1 MSKMVL
7 GRGLGALIPTD
18 APSTTPDTMF
28 RMVPLDKV
36 APNPMQPRRTFDEES
51 LLSLSESLKVH
62 GMMQPL
68 VVTQNGTGFSLVA
81 GERRYRA
88 ATMAGFTEV
97 PVILFGDIDDTR
109 RLEMA
114 LVENIQRENLN
125 PLETAEAYR
134 TLIDTC
140 GLTQAQL
147 SERVGKSRTAV
158 TNYLRMLTLPEAIKQ
173 FIRDGKLTEGHAR
186 AILAADGS
194 EAMLRLADRIL
205 TDSMSVRGA
214 EAEAKRTKKRRL
226 VPKKLLPA
234 IRDVETY
241 IQQTLATSVKIH
253 PGLKRGRIEIE
264 YYGEDD
270 LDRLLQLFKR
280 ISAKSWDQSA
290 M

>member
-1 MSKMVL
+1 MSKTVL
-7 GRGLGALIPTD
+7 GRGLGALIPSD
-18 APSTTPDTMF
+18 APSTAPDTMF

-36 APNPMQPRRTFDEES
+36 APNPMQPRRAFDEES

-88 ATMAGFTEV
+88 AAMAGFTEV
-97 PVILFGDIDDTR
+97 PVVMFGDIDDTQ

-114 LVENIQRENLN
+114 LVENVH

-147 SERVGKSRTAV
+147 SERVGKSRTSV
-158 TNYLRMLTLPEAIKQ
+158 TNYLRLLGLPESIKQ
-173 FIRDGKLTEGHAR
+173 LIRDGKLTEGHAR
-186 AILAADGS
+186 AILSAEG
-194 EAMLRLADRIL
+194 EQAMLQLADRIL
-205 TDSMSVRGA
+205 SGAMSVRVA
-214 EAEAKRTKKRRL
+214 EVEAKRTKKRRL
-226 VPKKLLPA
+226 IPKKLLPA

-280 ISAKSWDQSA
+280 ITAKSWDQSA